1 MAHTGNKWKKET
13 HQKEKEAK
21 FLNYD
26 LKIFAIFKKKRSP
39 YIYVFQVSELDESPK
54 GEEWFIDVLK
64 IKTKTLEIVDK
75 SMIIRKDMDI
85 WLNSIKRLGFEQSET
100 I

>member
-13 HQKEKEAK
+13 PKKEKEAE

-39 YIYVFQVSELDESPK
+39 RIYVFQVSELDESPE
-54 GEEWFIDVLK
+54 GEEWFINVLK

-75 SMIIRKDMDI
+75 SMIIRKDMDS
-85 WLNSIKRLGFEQSET
+85 WLNSIKKLGFEQAET